1 MPRRERSVYTYI
13 SMSLLFS
20 KKLSI
25 LGNVLFLRSKTFAP
39 QLSQATMAFFRD
51 ESSVVTVRV
60 AVLWEIRC
68 LQTFSTFGCMED

>member
-1 MPRRERSVYTYI
+1 MPRREHSVYTYI
-13 SMSLLFS
+13 AMSLLFP

-25 LGNVLFLRSKTFAP
+25 LGNVLFLRKKTFAP

-51 ESSVVTVRV
+51 EPSVVTVRV